1 MTSVRRVGLGSLNLL
16 RIVLYFFFFGENN
29 AHFSFC
35 QVFNGS
41 KSNNDVQTVYL
52 PELTK
57 LRFLRL
63 KPTKW
68 HAAIALRME
77 IYGCMKG
84 K

>member
-1 MTSVRRVGLGSLNLL
+1 MNLL
-16 RIVLYFFFFGENN
+16 RIISYFV
-29 AHFSFC
+29 AKTPLISVFC

-41 KSNNDVQTVYL
+41 KSSNDVQTAYL

-63 KPTKW
+63 KPTEW
-68 HAAIALRME
+68 HAGIALRME